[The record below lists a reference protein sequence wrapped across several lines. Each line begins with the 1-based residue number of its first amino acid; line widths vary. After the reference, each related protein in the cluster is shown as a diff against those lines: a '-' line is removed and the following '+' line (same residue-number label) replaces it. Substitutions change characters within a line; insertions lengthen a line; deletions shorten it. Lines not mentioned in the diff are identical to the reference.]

1 LNTSKKLNRKNG
13 CWSNHT
19 DGNAG
24 VEDGSVGMMK
34 IALIAVRLCLPTV
47 SENSHKKSCQNQQI

>member
-1 LNTSKKLNRKNG
+1 LNRKNG